1 MSLAGKS
8 FRATMTGGMR
18 SEADRLEVAR
28 GVVFQIRREHRRGD
42 MRSHAARQQGIA
54 VQRRRCDARA
64 SERAAGAAD
73 ILDHH
78 LVAKRPA
85 VWSVTIRATT
95 SLGPP
100 AGKGTTTVMDRDG

>member
-1 MSLAGKS
+1 
-8 FRATMTGGMR
+8 MR

-73 ILDHH
+73 ILDRH

-85 VWSVTIRATT
+85 HMVGHDPRHHVTWA
-95 SLGPP
+95 
-100 AGKGTTTVMDRDG
+100 AGGEGHHHRNGS